1 MGVGRR
7 IKQFRKQKGLTQVKL
22 AEKAGISRSYL
33 ADVESDRY
41 NPSLTTLM
49 NLAQALNVTASC
61 FLNDKE
67 IDFRNLIQLCKKND
81 MSLNSLGEVLIISPK
96 ELDHIRSNKIPDEET
111 MFKIADHFDCTW
123 DYLIGKT
130 DSPDD
135 IVFGEN
141 SISFPDLIPK
151 HPVKIGDPVELINIP
166 STIAAHFENMDFTE
180 EETEEISNFINFIAS
195 KRKE

>member
-1 MGVGRR
+1 MGVGER
-7 IKQFRKQKGLTQVKL
+7 IKKFRKQKGLTQVKL

-49 NLAQALNVTASC
+49 DLAQALNVTASC
-61 FLNDKE
+61 FLDEKE
-67 IDFRNLIQLCKKND
+67 IDFRNLIQLCKKNG
-81 MSLNSLGEVLIISPK
+81 MSLNSLGEVLDISPK
-96 ELDHIRSNKIPDEET
+96 ELDYIRYNKIPVEET

-141 SISFPDLIPK
+141 SISVPNPIPK
-151 HPVKIGDPVELINIP
+151 LPEKIGDPVELINIP

-195 KRKE
+195 KRKK